1 MTAQITPLPDRSAEQ
16 PAEARP
22 RHEVQAV
29 LILTADVPENVTA
42 THLAQYAGGLF
53 NGDDDLP
60 EDIRDELALT
70 EIHGTTNPVRGS
82 VLDCAV
88 AAGTLAMK
96 AQMAA
101 REARCAYCAD
111 TKSIDL
117 PGGAEPCAACK

>member
-1 MTAQITPLPDRSAEQ
+1 MAKIQPLPDRSAEQ

-29 LILTADVPENVTA
+29 LILTAKVPENVTA
-42 THLAQYAGGLF
+42 THLAQYAAGLF
-53 NGDDDLP
+53 NGEDDLP
-60 EDIRDELALT
+60 EDIRDELT
-70 EIHGTTNPVRGS
+70 CTQICGTTNPVRGS

-88 AAGTLAMK
+88 AAGTRAMA

-101 REARCAYCAD
+101 REARCAHCAD
-111 TKSIDL
+111 TGAIDM